1 MIWQETKKAL
11 INEKIM
17 DEILNFQRNEITE
30 HNVYR
35 TLAQKTR
42 GSNAEVLR
50 KISEDE
56 LHHYN
61 EWKKFTQKDVGVNQ
75 LTSLKFL
82 LISAILGLTFTTK
95 MMENGEKHAKNAYA
109 DVVSVVPDAKRILE
123 DETTHEK
130 QLLAMINEE
139 KIGYVGSMVLDVND
153 ALVELTGALAGFT
166 FTFLN
171 SRLIGVAGLITGI
184 AVSLSM
190 AASEY
195 LSQKSEKGKS
205 PLRAS
210 LYTGTVYILTVLIL
224 VALFF
229 LLVDCFQALG
239 TTVIVVVSVV
249 LFFTFFLSVVK
260 ELSFGRLFLEMLL
273 ISLGVAAVSFVIG
286 WAARTVFNVQ
296 V

>member
-1 MIWQETKKAL
+1 
-11 INEKIM
+11 M

-210 LYTGTVYILTVLIL
+210 LYTWLYSSCLS
-224 VALFF
+224 
-229 LLVDCFQALG
+229 
-239 TTVIVVVSVV
+239 IVFRRWGRRSSSWS
-249 LFFTFFLSVVK
+249 LSCCSSRFSSRSSRSCPSGGFSSK
-260 ELSFGRLFLEMLL
+260 CCSLASASQRSHSSSAGQPERYSTSRCNAQGSEL
-273 ISLGVAAVSFVIG
+273 
-286 WAARTVFNVQ
+286 
-296 V
+296 